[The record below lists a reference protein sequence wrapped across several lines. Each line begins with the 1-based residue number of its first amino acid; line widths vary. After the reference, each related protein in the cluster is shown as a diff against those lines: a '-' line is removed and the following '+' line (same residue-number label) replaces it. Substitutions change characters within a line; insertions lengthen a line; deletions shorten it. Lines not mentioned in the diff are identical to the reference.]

1 MILHL
6 KGLWGSQEVIIYAL
20 ESLPEYLSSNLK
32 VLIPFKLVIP
42 LLNICPEEI
51 IIDIDKSLLQGRSLL
66 HYL

>member
-1 MILHL
+1 M
-6 KGLWGSQEVIIYAL
+6 IIYAL

-32 VLIPFKLVIP
+32 VFIPFNLVIP
-42 LLNICPEEI
+42 LLDICPEEL